1 MVHLIWSS
9 DFKEKQFFV
18 QFSSWIILTAPA
30 GSESGVELE
39 NDFRKKHL
47 MMEEEI

>member
-18 QFSSWIILTAPA
+18 QFSSWIILTVLA
-30 GSESGVELE
+30 GSESRGELE
-39 NDFRKKHL
+39 NDFRKKYL
-47 MMEEEI
+47 MMGEEI